1 MTHNTI
7 IARWLL
13 MFKIIVLQVTHESR
27 SAESDENRKIRRTE
41 ITLLR
46 YSVDLNKR
54 CFRKEEQV
62 QR

>member
-1 MTHNTI
+1 
-7 IARWLL
+7 
-13 MFKIIVLQVTHESR
+13 MFKITVLQVTHESR

-62 QR
+62 QRWIF

>member
-13 MFKIIVLQVTHESR
+13 MFKITVLQVTHESR

>member
-1 MTHNTI
+1 
-7 IARWLL
+7 

-62 QR
+62 QRWIF